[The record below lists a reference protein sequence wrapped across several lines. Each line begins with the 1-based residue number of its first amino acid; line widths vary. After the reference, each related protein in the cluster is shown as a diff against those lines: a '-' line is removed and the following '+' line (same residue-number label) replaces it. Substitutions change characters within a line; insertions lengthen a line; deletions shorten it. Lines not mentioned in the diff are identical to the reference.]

1 MLASSVLLVGYC
13 WVLIDWYNDMKLGR
27 YEREPF
33 NTVIEIGIILSYCYL
48 AYRFIQSKTAKAQ
61 PLNPGTP
68 GKSEDYKTRS
78 LRHSYSL
85 LRKMTNSVSTT
96 KSETG
101 SAGWPLTR
109 SQRFK

>member
-1 MLASSVLLVGYC
+1 MLASSVLFVGYC
-13 WVLIDWYNDMKLGR
+13 WVLINWYNDMKLGR

-33 NTVIEIGIILSYCYL
+33 NTVIETGIILGYCYL
-48 AYRFIQSKTAKAQ
+48 AYRFIQSKMTKVQ
-61 PLNPGTP
+61 PLTP

-96 KSETG
+96 KSGTG